1 MSTTGFPIGISLL
14 DSVNEG
20 LYVCDT
26 DRRIVYWSKS
36 AERITSWSAEDV
48 VGRRCMDNILC
59 HVDKDGRRLCG
70 EEFCPLYRCMVTD
83 RASSAP
89 VIVIGQ
95 TKTGVRKPMAV
106 YVAPY
111 HDGNGRVIGGIETFL
126 DFSETFADLER
137 AKRIQTLSMEH
148 NLPSDGRFCF
158 SPFYLPYDMIGGDF
172 FAIRQ
177 LDADHYGFL
186 LADVMGRGVAAAL
199 YTMHLSSLWSRHSH
213 CLDRPAEFADILN
226 GELCRIVQD
235 ESFATAV
242 CGILNAADRSVRI
255 VSAGGPPLLLARAD
269 GRAEQVTTPGL
280 PFGMLDDAD
289 YDESGFSCAAGD
301 CLLMF
306 TDGVIEI
313 HDDAGRMLGPEGLLR
328 ILRAQGYPKERI
340 VVERL
345 HEALL
350 NYSNGIRLEDDLTL
364 LEFRFF

>member
-1 MSTTGFPIGISLL
+1 MSTTGFPIGASIL

-36 AERITSWSAEDV
+36 AERITNWSAKEV

-59 HVDKDGRRLCG
+59 HLDKDGRRLCG

-83 RASSAP
+83 QASSAP

-106 YVAPY
+106 YVAPF
-111 HDGNGRVIGGIETFL
+111 HDDSGRVIGGIETFL
-126 DFSETFADLER
+126 DFSETFVDLER

-148 NLPSDGRFCF
+148 DLPSDSRVSF
-158 SPFYLPYDMIGGDF
+158 SPFYLPYDMIGGDY
-172 FAIRQ
+172 FAIRR

-199 YTMHLSSLWSRHSH
+199 YTMHLSSLWSRHH
-213 CLDRPAEFADILN
+213 HLLRQPAEFASILN
-226 GELCRIVQD
+226 KELCRVVQD

-242 CGILNAADRSVRI
+242 CGILNAAERSMRI
-255 VSAGGPPLLLARAD
+255 VSAGGPPLLLLRAD
-269 GRAEQVTTPGL
+269 GRAEQVSAQGL
-280 PFGMLDDAD
+280 PFGMIEEAD
-289 YDESGFSCAAGD
+289 YDESGFSCAVGD

-306 TDGVIEI
+306 TDGAVEI
-313 HDDAGRMLGPEGLLR
+313 HNAAGRMLGTEGLLR
-328 ILRAQGYPKERI
+328 ILHSQGYPEEEI
-340 VVERL
+340 VIERL

-350 NYSNGIRLEDDLTL
+350 NYSSGIRLDDDLTL
-364 LEFRFF
+364 LEVRFS